1 MRKLP
6 PLAAVRAFEAAARHG
21 HFTRAAEE
29 LGMTQAAVSYQV
41 RLLEER
47 VGHKLFF
54 RTGGGVRLTD
64 IGARIAP
71 LLSGAFDT
79 MEDAFRAVRQ
89 ETESVLTISCT
100 ASFATAWLAPRI
112 GTFQVTRPS
121 LAVRLQSQNHL
132 VDFVQ
137 EDVDVA
143 VRVGHG
149 SWPAL
154 DAHFVMRDALRAY
167 ASPAFLAA
175 HGPIHSVDDVL
186 RLPRL
191 SAGDDWWSVWRG
203 CFDAAH
209 IEDRPAPG
217 LRLDSQIMEVQAIMA
232 GHGIG
237 LITPLFWAQDIAAG
251 RLVPAFGETVFDQR
265 SYWLVHPTHTATRP
279 KVKAFREWLLA
290 EVAREAASDVQ
301 GNYQRPLTEGSHRF
315 VRPAIALP

>member
-1 MRKLP
+1 MPMRRLP
-6 PLAAVRAFEAAARHG
+6 PLAAVRAFEAAARHS

-54 RTGGGVRLTD
+54 RTGGGVKLTD
-64 IGARIAP
+64 VGARIAP

-79 MEDAFRAVRQ
+79 MEEAFRAVRQ

-100 ASFATAWLAPRI
+100 VSFASNWLAPRL
-112 GTFQVTRPS
+112 GAFQVTRPS

-132 VDFVQ
+132 VDFAR

-143 VRVGHG
+143 VRLGHG
-149 SWPAL
+149 KWPGL
-154 DAHFVMRDALRAY
+154 TSHFLVRDALRAY

-175 HGPIHSVDDVL
+175 HPPIKSVDDVL

-191 SAGDDWWSVWRG
+191 SAGDEWWSTWRR

-217 LRLDSQIMEVQAIMA
+217 LRLDSQIMEMQAIMA

-237 LITPLFWAQDIAAG
+237 LLNPLFWPHDIAAG
-251 RLVPAFGETVFDQR
+251 RLVPVFGETVFDHR
-265 SYWLVHPTHTATRP
+265 SYWLVYPTHTSARP

-290 EVAREAASDVQ
+290 EAAREAASDPF
-301 GNYQRPLTEGSHRF
+301 GNYERP
-315 VRPAIALP
+315 

>member
-1 MRKLP
+1 MPMRHLP

-47 VGHKLFF
+47 IGHKLFF
-54 RTGGGVRLTD
+54 RTGGGVKLTD
-64 IGARIAP
+64 VGARIAP

-79 MEDAFRAVRQ
+79 MEEAFRAVRQ

-100 ASFATAWLAPRI
+100 VSFASNWLAPRL
-112 GTFQVTRPS
+112 GAFQVTRPS

-132 VDFVQ
+132 VDFAR

-143 VRVGHG
+143 VRVGLG
-149 SWPAL
+149 EWPGLAS
-154 DAHFVMRDALRAY
+154 HFIMRDALRAY

-175 HGPIHSVDDVL
+175 HPPIRSVDDVL
-186 RLPRL
+186 RLPRI
-191 SAGDDWWSVWRG
+191 SAGDEWWSIWRSR
-203 CFDAAH
+203 FDAAH
-209 IEDRPAPG
+209 IDDRPVPG
-217 LRLDSQIMEVQAIMA
+217 LRLDSQVMEVQAVMA

-237 LITPLFWAQDIAAG
+237 LLNPLFWAQDIAAG
-251 RLVPAFGETVFDQR
+251 RLVPAFGETVFDPR
-265 SYWLVHPTHTATRP
+265 SYWLVHPAHTGTRP

-290 EVAREAASDVQ
+290 EAAREAASDPF
-301 GNYQRPLTEGSHRF
+301 GNYERPVAH
-315 VRPAIALP
+315 A